1 MTQLEIVN
9 LALSRLGD
17 RKQLANLSGSDPV
30 TLAIL
35 STYPVARDVLLASFP
50 WPFATTT
57 VELLDAPESYPLWA
71 YAYVHPA
78 SALRVLR
85 VFNENTKEGLSEDF
99 KVQATASASG
109 RRILA
114 GISPAY
120 CEYIVAVTDESVFPT
135 LFSDTFAWFLASE
148 LAIPLSTDPELQ
160 GALEK
165 IYMNRLANATTMAAR
180 ERSITL
186 PKSSRYAEARR

>member
-57 VELLDAPESYPLWA
+57 VELMDAPESYPMWA

-99 KVQATASASG
+99 QVQATANASG
-109 RRILA
+109 KRILA
-114 GISPAY
+114 KVNPAY
-120 CEYIVAVTDESVFPT
+120 CEYIVAITNDTVFPP
-135 LFSDTFAWFLASE
+135 LFADLFAWFLASE
-148 LAIPLSTDPELQ
+148 LAIPLSTDPELHS
-160 GALEK
+160 ALEK
-165 IYMNRLANATTMAAR
+165 IYMSRLANATTLAAR

-186 PKSSRYAEARR
+186 PKSSRYAEARH